1 VLSGD
6 GGRGCGVFCMAYIPT
21 LYVLRLAG
29 EGKFLLVRGGYLDG

>member
-1 VLSGD
+1 MWGVLY
-6 GGRGCGVFCMAYIPT
+6 GVYIPT